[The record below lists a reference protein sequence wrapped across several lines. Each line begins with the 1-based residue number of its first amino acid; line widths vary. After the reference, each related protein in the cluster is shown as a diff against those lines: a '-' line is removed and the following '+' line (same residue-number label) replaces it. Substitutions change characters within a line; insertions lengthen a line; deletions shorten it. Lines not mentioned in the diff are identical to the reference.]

1 MTIAT
6 LSHTVGPP
14 LGEGCEVWKWRR
26 RLWVLEVEKLRECS
40 AMLNYIILIDDA
52 NDMWMWNLHSSKNYT
67 HSNGYNILQQI
78 NT

>member
-1 MTIAT
+1 
-6 LSHTVGPP
+6 
-14 LGEGCEVWKWRR
+14 
-26 RLWVLEVEKLRECS
+26 LRECS